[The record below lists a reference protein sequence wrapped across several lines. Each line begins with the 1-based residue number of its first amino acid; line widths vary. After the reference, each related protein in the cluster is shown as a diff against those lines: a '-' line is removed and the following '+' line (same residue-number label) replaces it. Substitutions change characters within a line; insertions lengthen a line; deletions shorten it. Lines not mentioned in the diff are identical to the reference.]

1 MRPMSLTSASHFADA
16 PPESKQ
22 SHHFAKSRMP
32 SEQSEVPCQ
41 CDTNASQSVIWEK
54 AGQSGTLHSPSLHLL
69 LLQIRCRSLGAPSSI
84 VAKPIFVVLCMQQSW
99 QKPKTKARSR
109 CKNLIEEEEGET
121 NDQINFMFTR
131 TNCLYHSHC
140 SAVALVQMLLP

>member
-1 MRPMSLTSASHFADA
+1 MHPLSRSSLTISQRAGCRLNSAA
-16 PPESKQ
+16 
-22 SHHFAKSRMP
+22 
-32 SEQSEVPCQ
+32 QSEVPCQ

-84 VAKPIFVVLCMQQSW
+84 VTKPISIVLCMQQSW

-109 CKNLIEEEEGET
+109 CKNLIEEEGGEK
-121 NDQINFMFTR
+121 NDQIIFISTC
-131 TNCLYHSHC
+131 TNCLYQSHC